1 MGIKRLVIGIA
12 VIMLLLFV
20 ACSDDES
27 VYPKERA
34 VASGTTDSSGKV
46 ELDLGSHII
55 TVSVINEAEAGLS
68 DIPVT
73 GYLLNDYF
81 FAFTGGNESY
91 YPGFRFMPYDSMEIA
106 EDISYS
112 PHVSGVQSPESYQ
125 AFEAEVVITLA
136 SLDRQVYSYYNE
148 PPHNEAVY
156 TDEWCTPVS
165 SLGTLED
172 VYNLTDSVTI
182 DNGFFIHI
190 TSNVATLTNAE
201 VQTVS
206 VAMSQIEDF
215 ETFSVLMGLEF
226 HIFNDDT
233 LNIHYVTYNDS
244 ILPVIYINSVIM
256 AEGSFFAQFTL
267 TWDENPRDLDSHL
280 WTPEIEGDSFHI
292 YFASKGETLEPP
304 YAFLDLD
311 DITSWGPEH
320 IVVYQ
325 GFPGLY
331 TYAVHHWA
339 GEGDIPSSNAE
350 VSILKPDRSVQEFT
364 PPDTTAQEDWYW
376 HVCTLDGETGEITA
390 IGIISPDPPLP
401 YYRVGGMQSKNY

>member
-1 MGIKRLVIGIA
+1 MSIKSLIA
-12 VIMLLLFV
+12 AIVVLTLISIL
-20 ACSDDES
+20 ACSKKES
-27 VYPKERA
+27 TYPKSPA
-34 VASGTTDSSGKV
+34 MAYGTTESNGEV
-46 ELDLGSHII
+46 VLDLGSHII
-55 TVSVINEAEAGLS
+55 TVLVADEAENGLGN
-68 DIPVT
+68 IPVT
-73 GYLLNDYF
+73 GYLLKDYF
-81 FAFTGGNESY
+81 FAFTGGNTSY
-91 YPGFRFMPYDSMEIA
+91 YPGFRFMPYDSMRIE

-112 PHVSGVQSPESYQ
+112 PRVSGIQSPEGYQ
-125 AFEAEVVITLA
+125 SIETEVVIMLA
-136 SLDRQVYSYYNE
+136 NLDRQVYSYYNE

-156 TDEWCTPVS
+156 TDDWCTYS
-165 SLGTLED
+165 ESLGTLED
-172 VYNLTDSVTI
+172 VYNLADSVAI
-182 DNGFFIHI
+182 DDGFFIHI
-190 TSNVATLTNAE
+190 TNNVATLTNAE

-226 HIFNDDT
+226 HIFEGDT
-233 LNIHYVTYNDS
+233 LNINRISYSDS
-244 ILPVIYINSVIM
+244 TLPVIYINAIIM

-292 YFASKGETLEPP
+292 YFASKGAALEAP

-311 DITSWGPEH
+311 DVTSWGPEH

-339 GEGDIPSSNAE
+339 GEGNIPSSNAE
-350 VSILKPDRSVQEFT
+350 VSVLKPDRTVQEFT

-376 HVCTLDGETGEITA
+376 HVCTLDGETGEVTE
-390 IGIISPDPPLP
+390 IGIISPESPFP
-401 YYRVGGMQSKNY
+401 YYLESGLRSKNY